1 MNEIVK
7 DLTTDDTVTTLVERQ
22 RTFFRSGST
31 RELGFRKEQLKRLR
45 NAITRGEADIIEA
58 VRQDLGRP
66 TSEIWTTEI
75 GIVLAEIKHALRH
88 LSSWARPKRVGTPL
102 LLQPGSS
109 RIEYEPLGTVLI
121 IAPWNY
127 PFLLAVAPL
136 VAALAAGNTA
146 IIKPSEQAPH
156 TSAALAKVIG
166 GVFERE
172 QVAVV
177 EGGVEE
183 TQALLEQR
191 FDHILFTGGG
201 GIGRI
206 VMAAAAKHLTPV
218 TLELGGKSPCIVE
231 KDADLDRAARRIAWG
246 KFLNA
251 GQTCVAPDYLLVH
264 SSVKQPLTERIVKAI
279 EKSFGKDPKASKD
292 YSRIINAQHFKR
304 LTGLIGNGPV
314 ITGGESDEEARYI
327 APTLI
332 DNVGWDD
339 AIMADEIFGPILPV
353 IAYDDLDEAMEK
365 IESRDKPLALYFFSK
380 DRTLQAKV
388 TERLSAGGITVN
400 DTMAQFINLQLP
412 FGGVGASGMGA
423 YHGKAGF
430 DTFSHA
436 KPVVTRSTWPDPS
449 VKYPPYRTP
458 LAILK
463 WVTRRSM

>member
-1 MNEIVK
+1 
-7 DLTTDDTVTTLVERQ
+7 
-22 RTFFRSGST
+22 
-31 RELGFRKEQLKRLR
+31 
-45 NAITRGEADIIEA
+45 
-58 VRQDLGRP
+58 
-66 TSEIWTTEI
+66 
-75 GIVLAEIKHALRH
+75 
-88 LSSWARPKRVGTPL
+88 
-102 LLQPGSS
+102 
-109 RIEYEPLGTVLI
+109 
-121 IAPWNY
+121 
-127 PFLLAVAPL
+127 
-136 VAALAAGNTA
+136 
-146 IIKPSEQAPH
+146 
-156 TSAALAKVIG
+156 
-166 GVFERE
+166 
-172 QVAVV
+172 
-177 EGGVEE
+177 
-183 TQALLEQR
+183 
-191 FDHILFTGGG
+191 
-201 GIGRI
+201 
-206 VMAAAAKHLTPV
+206 MAAAAKHLTPV